1 MISVVLFQIERMTT
15 ILHIETATKVC
26 SVALSLNG
34 EMIQLQ
40 EFKDEGYS
48 HGEQLTVLIRKV
60 LDLQGI
66 TTQSLSAVSVSAGP
80 GSYTGL
86 RIGVSTA
93 KGLCYALNIP
103 LVSVDTLQSMAEVA
117 RIAYPSSNL
126 CPMIDARRMEVF
138 SLITNF
144 EAEIL
149 KPVSAD
155 VLDENS
161 YLDFE
166 PFVCFGDGAQKME
179 ALWENRNIE
188 FDLDLEPSA
197 KGQIAIAYRKY
208 LNREFE
214 DVAYFEPAYL
224 KEFYQAPA
232 KK

>member
-1 MISVVLFQIERMTT
+1 MAL

-34 EMIQLQ
+34 EIVQIQ

-48 HGEQLTVLIRKV
+48 HGEQLTVLIQKV
-60 LDLQGI
+60 LDLYRI
-66 TTQSLSAVSVSAGP
+66 TAQELSAVSVSAGP

-93 KGLCYALNIP
+93 KGLCYALKIP
-103 LVSVDTLQSMAEVA
+103 LISVDTLQAMAEVA
-117 RIAYPSSNL
+117 RISYPTFNL

-144 EAEIL
+144 DADIL

-179 ALWENRNIE
+179 ELWEDRNIE
-188 FDLDLEPSA
+188 FDLELEPSA
-197 KGQIAIAYRKY
+197 KGQISIAYKKF
-208 LNREFE
+208 LKQEFE
-214 DVAYFEPAYL
+214 DVVYFEPAYL
-224 KEFYQAPA
+224 KEFYQAP
-232 KK
+232 KKV

>member
-1 MISVVLFQIERMTT
+1 MTL

-26 SVALSLNG
+26 SVALSSNG
-34 EMIQLQ
+34 ELVGIQ
-40 EFKDEGYS
+40 EFKDDGYA
-48 HGEQLTVLIRKV
+48 HGEQLTLLIQKV

-66 TTQSLSAVSVSAGP
+66 IAADLSAVSVSAGP

-103 LVSVDTLQSMAEVA
+103 LISVDTLQSMAEVA
-117 RIAYPSSNL
+117 RIVYPDSNL

-144 EAEIL
+144 DAEIL

-155 VLDENS
+155 VLDESS
-161 YLDFE
+161 YSDFE

-179 ALWENRNIE
+179 ELWGERNIF
-188 FDLDLEPSA
+188 FDLKLEPSA
-197 KGQIAIAYRKY
+197 RGQVHQAYEKF
-208 LNREFE
+208 LNKEFE

-224 KEFYQAPA
+224 KEFYQGSVS
-232 KK
+232 KNK

>member
-1 MISVVLFQIERMTT
+1 MTT

-26 SVALSLNG
+26 SVALSLDG
-34 EMIQLQ
+34 TLTQIR

-48 HGEQLTVLIRKV
+48 HGEQLTVLIQEV

-103 LVSVDTLQSMAEVA
+103 LISVDTLQAMAEVA
-117 RIAYPSSNL
+117 RIVYPASNL

-144 EAEIL
+144 DADIL

-166 PFVCFGDGAQKME
+166 PFVCFGDGAKKME
-179 ALWENRNIE
+179 ELWGDRNIE
-188 FDLDLEPSA
+188 FDLELDPSA
-197 KGQIAIAYRKY
+197 KGQIALAYRKF
-208 LNREFE
+208 LNQEFE

>member
-1 MISVVLFQIERMTT
+1 MAT

-34 EMIQLQ
+34 EIIQLQ

-66 TTQSLSAVSVSAGP
+66 TTQNLSAVSVSAGP

-103 LVSVDTLQSMAEVA
+103 LISVDTLQSMAEVG
-117 RIAYPSSNL
+117 RIVYPFSNL

-166 PFVCFGDGAQKME
+166 PFVCFGDGAKKME
-179 ALWENRNIE
+179 ELWANRNIE

-197 KGQIAIAYRKY
+197 KGQIAIAYQKF
-208 LNREFE
+208 LKQEFE

-232 KK
+232 KSK

>member
-1 MISVVLFQIERMTT
+1 MIY

-26 SVALSLNG
+26 SVSLSLDG
-34 EMIQLQ
+34 ELVQIR

-48 HGEQLTVLIRKV
+48 HGEQLTILIQQVLE
-60 LDLQGI
+60 LQGI
-66 TTQSLSAVSVSAGP
+66 AAENLSAVSVSSGP

-103 LVSVDTLQSMAEVA
+103 LIAIDTLESMAEVA
-117 RIAYPSSNL
+117 RVVYPDTIL

-144 EAEIL
+144 EGDIL

-155 VLDENS
+155 ILDEHS
-161 YLDFE
+161 YADFE
-166 PFVCFGDGAQKME
+166 PFVCFGDGAKKME
-179 ALWENRNIE
+179 ELWGERDIL
-188 FDLDLEPSA
+188 FDLELEPSA
-197 KGQIAIAYRKY
+197 KGQIHEAYQKF
-208 LNREFE
+208 LKQQFE

>member
-1 MISVVLFQIERMTT
+1 MTT

-26 SVALSLNG
+26 SVALSVDG
-34 EMIQLQ
+34 ELARIG

-48 HGEQLTVLIRKV
+48 HGEQLTLLIQKV
-60 LDLQGI
+60 LDQQGI
-66 TTQSLSAVSVSAGP
+66 KAADLSAVSVSAGP

-93 KGLCYALNIP
+93 KGLCYALKIP
-103 LVSVDTLQSMAEVA
+103 LISVDTLQAMAEVA
-117 RIAYPSSNL
+117 RIIYPVYNL

-144 EAEIL
+144 DEEIL

-161 YLDFE
+161 YSDFE

-179 ALWENRNIE
+179 ELWADRNID
-188 FDLDLEPSA
+188 FDLELEPSA
-197 KGQIAIAYRKY
+197 KGQVGIAYRKFE
-208 LNREFE
+208 NREFE

-224 KEFYQAPA
+224 KEFYQAPP

>member
-1 MISVVLFQIERMTT
+1 MIR

-26 SVALSLNG
+26 SVALSVDG
-34 EMIQLQ
+34 ELAQIR
-40 EFKDEGYS
+40 EFSDDGFA
-48 HGEQLTVLIRKV
+48 HGEQLTILIQEV

-66 TTQSLSAVSVSAGP
+66 TAGDLSAVSVSAGP

-93 KGLCYALNIP
+93 KGLCYALTIP
-103 LVSVDTLQSMAEVA
+103 LISTDTLQAMAEVA
-117 RIAYPSSNL
+117 RIVYPDSNL

-161 YLDFE
+161 YTDLE
-166 PFVCFGDGAQKME
+166 PFVCFGDGAQKVQEM
-179 ALWENRNIE
+179 WKDRRII
-188 FDLDLEPSA
+188 FDLDLKPSA
-197 KGQIAIAYRKY
+197 RGQIASSYRKF
-208 LNREFE
+208 LNGEFE

-224 KEFYQAPA
+224 KEFYQTPA
-232 KK
+232 KKS

>member
-1 MISVVLFQIERMTT
+1 MAL

-26 SVALSLNG
+26 SVALSSNG
-34 EMIQLQ
+34 ELACIR
-40 EFKDEGYS
+40 EFKDNGYA
-48 HGEQLTVLIRKV
+48 HGEQLTILIQKV
-60 LDLQGI
+60 LDIQGI
-66 TTQSLSAVSVSAGP
+66 TTTDLSAVSVSAGP

-103 LVSVDTLQSMAEVA
+103 LISVDTLQAMAEVA
-117 RIAYPSSNL
+117 RIVYPDSNL

-144 EAEIL
+144 DADIL
-149 KPVSAD
+149 KPLSAD

-161 YLDFE
+161 YSDFE
-166 PFVCFGDGAQKME
+166 PFVCFGDGAQKVQE
-179 ALWENRNIE
+179 LWGERRIA
-188 FDLDLEPSA
+188 FDLELEPSA
-197 KGQIAIAYRKY
+197 KGQIHLAYEKF
-208 LNREFE
+208 LNKEFE

-224 KEFYQAPA
+224 KEFYQA

>member
-1 MISVVLFQIERMTT
+1 MNQ

-26 SVALSLNG
+26 SVALSADG
-34 EMIQLQ
+34 ELVQIR

-48 HGEQLTVLIRKV
+48 HGEQLTILIQEV
-60 LDLQGI
+60 LDLAGI
-66 TTQSLSAVSVSAGP
+66 QPENLSAVSVSAGP

-103 LVSVDTLQSMAEVA
+103 LISVDTLQSMAEVA
-117 RIAYPSSNL
+117 RVSYPDSTL

-144 EAEIL
+144 DEAIL

-155 VLDENS
+155 VLDESS
-161 YLDFE
+161 YMDFE
-166 PFVCFGDGAQKME
+166 PFVCFGDGAGKMQE
-179 ALWENRNIE
+179 IWADRNII

-197 KGQIAIAYRKY
+197 KGQIHSAYQKF
-208 LNREFE
+208 LNKEFE

-232 KK
+232 KGRSL

>member
-1 MISVVLFQIERMTT
+1 MTT

-26 SVALSLNG
+26 SVALSLDG
-34 EMIQLQ
+34 EIIQLQ

-48 HGEQLTVLIRKV
+48 HGEQLTVLIQKV

-66 TTQSLSAVSVSAGP
+66 TTQNLAAVSVSAGP

-93 KGLCYALNIP
+93 KGLCYSLSIP
-103 LVSVDTLQSMAEVA
+103 LISVDTLQAMAEVA
-117 RIAYPSSNL
+117 RIVYPNSTL

-144 EAEIL
+144 ESDIL
-149 KPVSAD
+149 KRVSAD
-155 VLDENS
+155 VLDESS

-179 ALWENRNIE
+179 EFWNNRNVE
-188 FDLDLEPSA
+188 FDLELDPSA
-197 KGQIAIAYRKY
+197 KGQINMAYQKF
-208 LNREFE
+208 LNGNFE

-224 KEFYQAPA
+224 KEFYQTPV
-232 KK
+232 KNK

>member
-1 MISVVLFQIERMTT
+1 MTT

-26 SVALSLNG
+26 SVALSVDG
-34 EMIQLQ
+34 ELKQLQ
-40 EFKDEGYS
+40 ELKDDGYA
-48 HGEQLTVLIRKV
+48 HGEQLTILIQKV

-66 TTQSLSAVSVSAGP
+66 TSGMLSAISVSAGP

-93 KGLCYALNIP
+93 KGLCYALGIP
-103 LVSVDTLQSMAEVA
+103 LIAINTLESMAA
-117 RIAYPSSNL
+117 IGKMNYPAHNL

-138 SLITNF
+138 SLITN
-144 EAEIL
+144 AQSEIL

-161 YLDFE
+161 YADFE
-166 PFVCFGDGAQKME
+166 PFVCFGDGAAKMRE
-179 ALWENRNIE
+179 LWANRQIT

-197 KGQIAIAYRKY
+197 SGQVSRAYEKF
-208 LNREFE
+208 LKQECE
-214 DVAYFEPAYL
+214 DVAYFEPDYL

-232 KK
+232 SKKN